1 MRVRVF
7 GSGTVSAFADRT
19 AGKPAGYTGKGIHYW
34 VVIRLLIPAVTLL
47 AASSAWGQMR
57 AIVGVGMPRLPQA
70 VGQDPTGV
78 VYVRDSAMAM
88 EKLSLAR
95 RMERLHE
102 WGKSADVYQEIL
114 EKYSDRVVPAHED
127 PQTHVVDQYASVTET
142 VRQSLCKWPQDGL
155 TVYRSRYET
164 AAAALF
170 NAAGSDGLDEL
181 HEILWRYFPTNS
193 AREAGIRLMD
203 VYFEQGDYAAVSQ
216 IGKQLLDWHPN
227 LVAQRPMVLYRT
239 ALAAKLA
246 GQAEDCSRRLDELQ
260 RQFPQSTGVI
270 CGQEVLLTDSLTK
283 ELSRAGIVHDQGS
296 DSWPMVGGNESRSKI
311 CSSTVKPGARL
322 YRIPIKTFAW
332 NQIPNL
338 PERQQKER
346 NDDELRAKGVGLGIM
361 PAVDKG
367 QLFFQDNTRICAMD
381 LDGGEPLPA
390 WVDTYPMENG
400 AYKVP
405 GNPSP
410 APLGRQL
417 CVTVNDKYVA
427 AVTGFSDPWTP
438 DSAAPGEDSRLVC
451 LDRKTGRR
459 IWTSTLHDLPD
470 SQTALRALQMG
481 GSPLFVGDNLYILVH
496 GIKGQFEDCYVACFG
511 LATGQFRWATFIANA
526 GIETSFGPMVD
537 EASLVSDAVSHLAY
551 AGGRIF
557 VVTNLGAVASVDAF
571 TGAIAWLDIYRT
583 ESSAPPALN
592 FNPAVLRPFGGMKD
606 PDDESLYA
614 SAPWIYNPAVVQDGN
629 LFVLPADSH
638 NLFVYDAAGG
648 KLIKRIPMTD
658 LQEASDPNVQNRPD
672 LPSTLLGVRGDLVYL
687 AGARQ
692 VWQVPWRTL
701 PRDPANV
708 DSTPGY
714 WRSTEGD
721 QYPSKQG
728 AGGSASA
735 AEGSAS
741 AAEGFASA
749 QGEQDLLIQVYGR
762 GFVTADAVYLP
773 TQKYLL
779 RILTSS
785 GLLDSVNSSF
795 PKGGWEEGKEGPGN
809 VIVTQDHLIVAG
821 DRQLAVYTDLAL
833 ARAKLD
839 REIADAPADPE
850 ARLHYAEVMFAAAE
864 PDVAQSRMEEAFQL
878 MGGVPSPRAGPSRD
892 RAFNDA
898 LSFARRLS
906 QKEGS
911 GQQIERFFDLAQ
923 AAALSTPQQ
932 VSYRLARA
940 GYDWSRPN
948 RDAAAA
954 IQLYQEILGDP
965 SYRAIPMPDPQTSG
979 NTVAGTVAEKAIR
992 EIQATPEGHVAYE
1005 QFEHA
1010 AAQKLRDAL
1019 AAADPN
1025 QLLDISKVYPDS
1037 RIAGAAMMAAAQCY
1051 ESRGNARMATQ
1062 VLRQILLR
1070 VRDRDRVPVLESL
1083 ARNYLKLPNHLDVAV
1098 SRLALAA
1105 RIAPHAMILQPLTLP
1120 GGTVLQNISLSSA
1133 RDLLMRYES
1142 QSSLESLPDLHLPT
1156 HQQSNLYWKAMG
1168 QRAKPFGPES
1178 PNTKIIG
1185 VDAMVVPLED
1195 FGRNDRIIAWSAA
1208 DGLSVYPV
1216 GRNKP
1221 LFRCAGISE
1230 EPIGAAWTE
1239 GNLLV
1244 WSKEAI
1250 ALLDGASGQKRWSVD
1265 VATLPGIVT
1274 TGDSG
1279 AAAAEN
1285 NGPEEVIDVRPVND
1299 RIVLTTSTGRLLAI
1313 DPSVGRVAW
1322 QTRAG
1327 GEVNPL
1333 LANDDFTVVRTQ
1345 DNQTVEIQVY
1355 NTLSGELLGRKAFGL
1370 DTAAYPINLALA
1382 ADGTLVYTL
1391 PNQLCI
1397 QDLFEANL
1405 SPQGM
1410 EPGVTKDA
1418 ELPNQP
1424 PMFLGSGQPEPQ
1436 QLLIHGGRAFAV
1448 ANSGKEVRIFSTDTG
1463 ELWQSEGRNGPETTG
1478 VVPTQSTSANV
1489 RLRISGNYLFV
1500 FSPRKLVTY
1509 RIDPPKTGW
1518 DWPYDATKI
1527 THYQQILFGKDY
1539 LALVDRPA
1547 PPATESNRAGNRV
1560 TLNFFNRMVKD
1571 LADEEAGFLVFN
1583 PELPVINDNLA
1594 LQAVEGGVA
1603 YFTGHT
1609 IQFLMGAR
1617 DFLPN

>member
-1 MRVRVF
+1 
-7 GSGTVSAFADRT
+7 
-19 AGKPAGYTGKGIHYW
+19 
-34 VVIRLLIPAVTLL
+34 
-47 AASSAWGQMR
+47 
-57 AIVGVGMPRLPQA
+57 
-70 VGQDPTGV
+70 
-78 VYVRDSAMAM
+78 
-88 EKLSLAR
+88 
-95 RMERLHE
+95 
-102 WGKSADVYQEIL
+102 
-114 EKYSDRVVPAHED
+114 
-127 PQTHVVDQYASVTET
+127 
-142 VRQSLCKWPQDGL
+142 
-155 TVYRSRYET
+155 
-164 AAAALF
+164 
-170 NAAGSDGLDEL
+170 
-181 HEILWRYFPTNS
+181 

-203 VYFEQGDYAAVSQ
+203 VYFEQGDYAAVDQ
-216 IGKQLLDWHPN
+216 IGKELLDWHPN
-227 LVAQRPMVLYRT
+227 LLAERPMVLYRT

-246 GQAEDCSRRLDELQ
+246 GQAEESNRCLDELQ

-270 CGQEVLLTDSLTK
+270 RGQEVLLTDSLSK
-283 ELSRAGIVHDQGS
+283 ELSRAEIVQGPES
-296 DSWPMVGGNESRSKI
+296 DSWPTVGGDEGRSKI

-322 YRIPIKTFAW
+322 YTIPIMAFNW
-332 NQIPNL
+332 NQISSVPD
-338 PERQQKER
+338 RQHMEH
-346 NDDELRAKGVGLGIM
+346 NDDDLRAKGVGLGIM

-367 QLFFQDNTRICAMD
+367 QLFFQDNTRIYAVD

-427 AVTGFSDPWTP
+427 AVTGLSDPWTP
-438 DSAAPGEDSRLVC
+438 YPGPEEDSRLVC
-451 LDRKTGRR
+451 LDRKTGRE

-481 GSPLFVGDNLYILVH
+481 GSPLFVGDNLYVLVH

-511 LATGQFRWATFIANA
+511 VATGQFRWATFIANS
-526 GIETSFGPMVD
+526 GIEPSFGPMAD
-537 EASLVSDAVSHLAY
+537 EASQFSDAVSHVAY

-583 ESSAPPALN
+583 ETSPPGLN
-592 FNPAVLRPFGGMKD
+592 FNPALLHFGRIAE
-606 PDDESLYA
+606 PDDESVNA
-614 SAPWIYNPAVVQDGN
+614 SAPWIYNPAVVQNGN

-638 NLFVYDAAGG
+638 NLLVYDAAGG
-648 KLIKRIPMTD
+648 KLIKQIPLTE
-658 LQEASDPNVQNRPD
+658 LQETRDPNVQDRPD
-672 LPSTLLGVRGDLVYL
+672 MPNTLLGVRGDLVYL

-692 VWQVPWRTL
+692 VWQVPWRTI
-701 PRDPANV
+701 PREPANV

-721 QYPSKQG
+721 QYPSKQ
-728 AGGSASA
+728 
-735 AEGSAS
+735 
-741 AAEGFASA
+741 A
-749 QGEQDLLIQVYGR
+749 QGEQDPLIQVRGR

-779 RILTSS
+779 RILVSS

-821 DRQLAVYTDLAL
+821 DRQVAVYTDLAL

-864 PDVAQSRMEEAFQL
+864 PDVAESRMEEAFQL
-878 MGGVPSPRAGPSRD
+878 LGGVESPRAGPSRD

-898 LSFARRLS
+898 LSFARRSS
-906 QKEGS
+906 QKEGTPR
-911 GQQIERFFDLAQ
+911 QIERFFDLAQ
-923 AAALSTPQQ
+923 AAANSTSQQ
-932 VSYRLARA
+932 VGYRMARA
-940 GYDWSRPN
+940 GFDWSRPN

-965 SYRAIPMPDPQTSG
+965 SYRAIPMPDPQTAV
-979 NTVAGTVAEKAIR
+979 NTVAGTVAQKAIQ
-992 EIQATPEGHVAYE
+992 EILGTPDGHLAYE
-1005 QFEHA
+1005 QFEQA
-1010 AAQKLRDAL
+1010 AAQKLRDAR
-1019 AAADPN
+1019 AAADPE
-1025 QLLDISKVYPDS
+1025 QLLDISKVYPNS
-1037 RIAGAAMMAAAQCY
+1037 RIAGAAMMAAAECY
-1051 ESRGNARMATQ
+1051 ESRGDARMATQ

-1070 VRDRDRVPVLESL
+1070 VRDGDRVPVLESL

-1105 RIAPHAMILQPLTLP
+1105 SLAPHAMILQPLTLP
-1120 GGTVLQNISLSSA
+1120 GGTVLQNVSLSSA

-1178 PNTKIIG
+1178 PNAKIVG

-1195 FGRNDRIIAWSAA
+1195 FGRNDRIIAWSAG

-1216 GRNKP
+1216 GQNRP
-1221 LFRCAGISE
+1221 LFRCTGFSE
-1230 EPIGAAWTE
+1230 EPLGAAWTE
-1239 GNLLV
+1239 GNLLA
-1244 WSKEAI
+1244 WSKESI
-1250 ALLDGASGQKRWSVD
+1250 ALMDGASGRQRWSVE
-1265 VATLPGIVT
+1265 VSTLPGIVT
-1274 TGDSG
+1274 AGDSG
-1279 AAAAEN
+1279 VAPAE
-1285 NGPEEVIDVRPVND
+1285 NGPEEVADVRPLDD
-1299 RIVLTTSTGRLLAI
+1299 RIVLTTSAGRLLGI
-1313 DPSVGRVAW
+1313 DPSAGRVAW
-1322 QTRAG
+1322 QTRVG
-1327 GEVNPL
+1327 GEINPL

-1345 DNQTVEIQVY
+1345 DGQSVEIQVY
-1355 NTLSGELLGRKAFGL
+1355 NSLSGELLGRKEFGL
-1370 DTAAYPINLALA
+1370 DTAAFPINLALA

-1410 EPGVTKDA
+1410 EPGIAKDA

-1424 PMFLGSGQPEPQ
+1424 PMFLGFGRPEPQ

-1448 ANSGKEVRIFSTDTG
+1448 ANSGKEVRVFSIDTG
-1463 ELWQSEGRNGPETTG
+1463 ELWQSEGRNGPQTTG
-1478 VVPTQSTSANV
+1478 VVLTQSTSAHV
-1489 RLRISGNYLFV
+1489 RLHISGNYLFV
-1500 FSPRKLVTY
+1500 FSPRKLITY
-1509 RIDPPKTGW
+1509 RIDPPKPGW
-1518 DWPYDATKI
+1518 DWPYDATKV
-1527 THYQQILFGKDY
+1527 TNYQQILFGKDY
-1539 LALVDRPA
+1539 LALVDRPG

-1560 TLNFFNRMVKD
+1560 TLNFFNRTVKD

-1603 YFTGHT
+1603 YFTGHN

-1617 DFLPN
+1617 DSLPDVPAN

>member
-1 MRVRVF
+1 MRVRVLL
-7 GSGTVSAFADRT
+7 GSGSGSSFAEHT
-19 AGKPAGYTGKGIHYW
+19 AGKPAGYTGKPAGYTGKLL
-34 VVIRLLIPAVTLL
+34 IRLLIPAVALL
-47 AASSAWGQMR
+47 AASSARGQMR
-57 AIVGVGMPRLPQA
+57 VIVGAGMPRLPQSA
-70 VGQDPTGV
+70 GQDLTGV

-88 EKLSLAR
+88 EKLALAR

-142 VRQSLCKWPQDGL
+142 VRQSLCKWPDDGL
-155 TVYRSRYET
+155 TIYRSRYET
-164 AAAALF
+164 LAAGLL
-170 NAAGSDGLDEL
+170 NAAGSDGLDKL

-227 LVAQRPMVLYRT
+227 LVAERPMVLYRS

-246 GQAEDCSRRLDELQ
+246 GQADDSNRCLDELQ
-260 RQFPQSTGVI
+260 RQFPQSMGVI
-270 CGQEVLLTDSLTK
+270 RGQEVLLTDSLTK
-283 ELSRAGIVHDQGS
+283 ELSRGGIVHDEGS
-296 DSWPMVGGNESRSKI
+296 DSWPTVGGNESRSKI

-322 YRIPIKTFAW
+322 YTIPIMRFNW
-332 NQIPNL
+332 GRISSDR
-338 PERQQKER
+338 EQKQH
-346 NDDELRAKGVGLGIM
+346 NDDDLRAKGVGLGIM

-367 QLFFQDNTRICAMD
+367 QLFFQDNTGIYAMD

-427 AVTGFSDPWTP
+427 AVTGFPDPWT
-438 DSAAPGEDSRLVC
+438 DSAPTGDDSRTVRDSQLVC
-451 LDRKTGRR
+451 LDRKTGRQ
-459 IWTSTLHDLPD
+459 IWTRTLHDLPD
-470 SQTALRALQMG
+470 SQTALRSLQMG
-481 GSPLFVGDNLYILVH
+481 GAPLFVGDNLYILVH

-511 LATGQFRWATFIANA
+511 LATGQFRWATFIANS
-526 GIETSFGPMVD
+526 GIDASFGAVGD
-537 EASLVSDAVSHLAY
+537 EASQFSDAVSHIAY

-583 ESSAPPALN
+583 ESSPPPALS
-592 FNPAVLRPFGGMKD
+592 FNPAVMRRIRGIPE
-606 PDDESLYA
+606 PDDETVYA
-614 SAPWIYNPAVVQDGN
+614 SAPWIYNSAVVQNGN
-629 LFVLPADSH
+629 LFVLPADSRS
-638 NLFVYDAAGG
+638 LFVYDAAGG
-648 KLIKRIPMTD
+648 KLIKQIPLID
-658 LQEASDPNVQNRPD
+658 LQETRDPNMQNNPD
-672 LPSTLLGVRGDLVYL
+672 VPSTLLGVRGDLVYL

-701 PRDPANV
+701 PRDPANI

-721 QYPSKQG
+721 QYPSKQDHG
-728 AGGSASA
+728 D
-735 AEGSAS
+735 
-741 AAEGFASA
+741 
-749 QGEQDLLIQVYGR
+749 QDLLIQVRGR

-779 RILTSS
+779 RILLSS
-785 GLLDSVNSSF
+785 GLLDSANSSF

-839 REIADAPADPE
+839 REIADAPADAE

-864 PDVAQSRMEEAFQL
+864 PDVAESRLEEAFQL
-878 MGGVPSPRAGPSRD
+878 MGGEQSPRAGPSRE

-898 LSFARRLS
+898 LSFARRSL
-906 QKEGS
+906 QKETPPR
-911 GQQIERFFDLAQ
+911 QIERFFDLAK
-923 AAALSTPQQ
+923 AAAFSTAQQ
-932 VSYRLARA
+932 VSYRMARA

-954 IQLYQEILGDP
+954 IQLFQEILGDP
-965 SYRAIPMPDPQTSG
+965 SYRAIPMPDPQITA
-979 NTVAGTVAEKAIR
+979 NTLAGTLAEKAIK
-992 EIQATPEGHVAYE
+992 EIQGTPDGYVAYK
-1005 QFEHA
+1005 QFEQA
-1010 AAQKLRDAL
+1010 AAQKLSDAR
-1019 AAADPN
+1019 AAADPD
-1025 QLLDISKVYPDS
+1025 QLLEISKVYPDS
-1037 RIAGAAMMAAAQCY
+1037 SVAGAAMLAAAQCY
-1051 ESRGNARMATQ
+1051 ESRGDARMATQ

-1070 VRDRDRVPVLESL
+1070 VHDRDRAAVLEAL
-1083 ARNYLKLPNHLDVAV
+1083 ARNYLKMPNHLDVAV

-1120 GGTVLQNISLSSA
+1120 GGAVLQNVSLSSA

-1142 QSSLESLPDLHLPT
+1142 QSSLDSLPDFHLPT
-1156 HQQSNLYWKAMG
+1156 HQQSNLYWKATG
-1168 QRAKPFGPES
+1168 RRAKPFQPES
-1178 PNTKIIG
+1178 PDAKIIG

-1195 FGRNDRIIAWSAA
+1195 FGRNDRIIAWSAT
-1208 DGLSVYPV
+1208 DGLSVYPI
-1216 GRNKP
+1216 GQNKP
-1221 LFRCAGISE
+1221 LFTCKGISDS
-1230 EPIGAAWTE
+1230 PIGAAWME
-1239 GNLLV
+1239 GNLLA

-1250 ALLDGASGQKRWSVD
+1250 ALIDGTSGQKRWSMD
-1265 VATLPGIVT
+1265 ISTLPAIVA

-1279 AAAAEN
+1279 AAPAE
-1285 NGPEEVIDVRPVND
+1285 NGPEEFADARPVND
-1299 RIVLTTSTGRLLAI
+1299 RIVVTTTTGRLLGI
-1313 DPSVGRVAW
+1313 DPAAGRVAW
-1322 QTRAG
+1322 QTRVG
-1327 GEVNPL
+1327 GAVNPL

-1345 DNQTVEIQVY
+1345 DGQIVQIQVY
-1355 NTLSGELLGRKAFGL
+1355 NSLSGELLGKKSFGL
-1370 DTAAYPINLALA
+1370 ETQTYPINLALA

-1391 PNQLCI
+1391 PGQLCI

-1405 SPQGM
+1405 SAQGM
-1410 EPGVTKDA
+1410 EPDVAKDV
-1418 ELPNQP
+1418 EFPNQP
-1424 PMFLGSGQPEPQ
+1424 PMFPGSGQPEPQ
-1436 QLLIHGGRAFAV
+1436 QLLIHGGRVFAL
-1448 ANSGKEVRIFSTDTG
+1448 ANSGKEIRIFSIDTG
-1463 ELWQSEGRNGPETTG
+1463 ELWQTEERNGPQTTG
-1478 VVPTQSTSANV
+1478 VVPTQSTSAKV
-1489 RLRISGNYLFV
+1489 RLHISGNYLFA
-1500 FSPRKLVTY
+1500 FSPRNLITF
-1509 RIDPPKTGW
+1509 RIDPPKPGW
-1518 DWPYDATKI
+1518 NWKYDPTRV
-1527 THYQQILFGKDY
+1527 TNYQQILFGKDY
-1539 LALVDRPA
+1539 LALVDRPG
-1547 PPATESNRAGNRV
+1547 PPATESNRPGNRL
-1560 TLNFFNRMVKD
+1560 TLNFFNRMVKE
-1571 LADEEAGFLVFN
+1571 LPDEEAGALIFN
-1583 PELPVINDNLA
+1583 PELSVIDDNLA
-1594 LQAVEGGVA
+1594 LQPVEGGIA

-1617 DFLPN
+1617 DSLPN